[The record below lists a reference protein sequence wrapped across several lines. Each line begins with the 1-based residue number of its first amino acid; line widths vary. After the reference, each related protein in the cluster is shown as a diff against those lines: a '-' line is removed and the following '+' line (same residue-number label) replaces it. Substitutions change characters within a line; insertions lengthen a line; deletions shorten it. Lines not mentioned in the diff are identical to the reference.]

1 MQNWDDLKFC
11 LALERYQTM
20 TAAARALGT
29 NTATV
34 SRRIDRLTEEAG
46 EPLFLRDNTQW
57 RATDMGREL
66 AQIALRI
73 EDRISRA
80 ATETME
86 QQKIQILRI
95 NANEATLNAQL
106 VQNIASFSENYHNL
120 NLTLSSHQASLAYGE
135 TDIILTHVAPT
146 EGRIIRKKVGDLCVR
161 AYRNAMLEAP
171 TTGWIATAHGVDEA
185 VEASDIFAEFGD
197 MPQFTLHSLD
207 MTVEVMRTS
216 ACAALLPARYAERF
230 AHLDVIEHIPEQSL
244 PVWACYHYTRK
255 TDHIIKDALDWIE
268 QSFHR
273 LQ

>member
-1 MQNWDDLKFC
+1 M
-11 LALERYQTM
+11 
-20 TAAARALGT
+20 
-29 NTATV
+29 
-34 SRRIDRLTEEAG
+34 
-46 EPLFLRDNTQW
+46 
-57 RATDMGREL
+57 
-66 AQIALRI
+66 
-73 EDRISRA
+73 
-80 ATETME
+80 
-86 QQKIQILRI
+86 
-95 NANEATLNAQL
+95 
-106 VQNIASFSENYHNL
+106 

-146 EGRIIRKKVGDLCVR
+146 EGRIIRKKVGDLCVW

>member
-1 MQNWDDLKFC
+1 
-11 LALERYQTM
+11 
-20 TAAARALGT
+20 
-29 NTATV
+29 
-34 SRRIDRLTEEAG
+34 
-46 EPLFLRDNTQW
+46 
-57 RATDMGREL
+57 
-66 AQIALRI
+66 
-73 EDRISRA
+73 
-80 ATETME
+80 
-86 QQKIQILRI
+86 
-95 NANEATLNAQL
+95 
-106 VQNIASFSENYHNL
+106 
-120 NLTLSSHQASLAYGE
+120 
-135 TDIILTHVAPT
+135 
-146 EGRIIRKKVGDLCVR
+146 
-161 AYRNAMLEAP
+161 MLEAP
-171 TTGWIATAHGVDEA
+171 TTGWITTAHGVDEA

>member
-1 MQNWDDLKFC
+1 MQNWNDLKFC

-46 EPLFLRDNTQW
+46 EPLFLRNNTHW
-57 RATDMGREL
+57 RATNMGRAL

-73 EDRISRA
+73 EDRISHA
-80 ATETME
+80 AAEHME
-86 QQKIQILRI
+86 EQKTQTLRI
-95 NANEATLNAQL
+95 NANKATLNAQID
-106 VQNIASFSENYHNL
+106 QNISRFSQNYHDL
-120 NLTLSSHQASLAYGE
+120 NLTLSSRQASLAYGE

-146 EGRIIRKKVGDLCVR
+146 EGRIIRKKIGDLTVR
-161 AYRNAMLEAP
+161 AYRNAELDMP
-171 TTGWIATAHGVDEA
+171 ITGWIATANGVDESVA
-185 VEASDIFAEFGD
+185 ISEIFAEFGD
-197 MPQFTLHSLD
+197 VPQFTLHSLD

-230 AHLDVIEHIPEQSL
+230 AHLDVMEHIPEQTL

-255 TDHIIKDALDWIE
+255 TDQIVKDALDWIQ

>member
-80 ATETME
+80 ASETMDH
-86 QQKIQILRI
+86 QKKLFLRV
-95 NANEATLNAQL
+95 NASEAMLNAQL
-106 VQNIASFSENYHNL
+106 VQHIVGFSEDYQNL
-120 NLTLSSHQASLAYGE
+120 NLTLSSRQASLAYGE

-146 EGRIIRKKVGDLCVR
+146 EGRIIRKKVGELSVR
-161 AYRNAMLEAP
+161 AYRNATLEFP

-185 VEASDIFAEFGD
+185 VEPSEIFAEFGD
-197 MPQFTLHSLD
+197 VPQFTLHSLD

-230 AHLDVIEHIPEQSL
+230 AHLDVIDHLPEQKL

-255 TDHIIKDALDWIE
+255 TDQIIKDGLDWIE
-268 QSFHR
+268 QSFYT

>member
-80 ATETME
+80 ASETMDH
-86 QQKIQILRI
+86 QKKLFLRV
-95 NANEATLNAQL
+95 NASEAMLNAQL
-106 VQNIASFSENYHNL
+106 VRHIVGFSENYQNL
-120 NLTLSSHQASLAYGE
+120 NLTLSSRQASLAYGE
-135 TDIILTHVAPT
+135 TDIILNHVAPT
-146 EGRIIRKKVGDLCVR
+146 EG
-161 AYRNAMLEAP
+161 
-171 TTGWIATAHGVDEA
+171 AHHPKE
-185 VEASDIFAEFGD
+185 S
-197 MPQFTLHSLD
+197 
-207 MTVEVMRTS
+207 
-216 ACAALLPARYAERF
+216 
-230 AHLDVIEHIPEQSL
+230 
-244 PVWACYHYTRK
+244 W
-255 TDHIIKDALDWIE
+255 
-268 QSFHR
+268 
-273 LQ
+273 